1 MHQIFS
7 HSRSGAKQ
15 WNNTSDL
22 CMDGIS
28 YEFGRFSQEEISE
41 LRMKKG
47 GVTISSTG
55 KKILA
60 IQDRRI
66 STPDHPKIHC

>member
-47 GVTISSTG
+47 GNNNNIFHG
-55 KKILA
+55 
-60 IQDRRI
+60 
-66 STPDHPKIHC
+66 